1 MFTHNIF
8 SYQILQYLFAD
19 CRVIELFYGCGQ
31 ALETRYLRI
40 GKKHKTYFPN
50 LNLGRDSSA

>member
-19 CRVIELFYGCGQ
+19 CRVIELFLWLWSGTGNMLPQ
-31 ALETRYLRI
+31 DR
-40 GKKHKTYFPN
+40 KKNKTYFPN
-50 LNLGRDSSA
+50 LNLSMASSA